1 MNIAVFSHYFSPE
14 IGAPSARI
22 HDMARQ
28 WIAMG
33 HKVQVITCSP
43 NHPTGQIYPGY
54 RSGRYAVE
62 VIDGITVHRIWT
74 YITPNKGFIKKTI
87 GHLTLWVSSRFL
99 ALPRMEQPDVV
110 IGTSPTFFAAM
121 SAASAAERF
130 RVPFIMEV
138 RDLWPACFVDLG
150 VIRNQRIISLL
161 ERWEI
166 SLYRRA
172 NHIVTVTSA
181 FKDDLVRRSIA
192 VDKITSIPNG
202 ADEEFWVPQERSGFL
217 DQAAGGSRG
226 FNVLYIGAHGI
237 SQALIRIL
245 EAAREFKDCTDV
257 RFFLVGEGAEKAKLQ
272 ILARDMR
279 LSNFHF
285 LDPVDKDRVR
295 ACYAD
300 ADVCLVPLRNIP
312 LFKTFIPSK
321 MFEILAMGCPIVA
334 SVEGEAAGILKAS
347 GGALV
352 VPPEDYISIAASIRK
367 IKNDI
372 NLARTMGVRG
382 REFVIENYSRRALA
396 ARYIEAIAAARN
408 QQR

>member
-1 MNIAVFSHYFSPE
+1 
-14 IGAPSARI
+14 
-22 HDMARQ
+22 
-28 WIAMG
+28 MG

-150 VIRNQRIISLL
+150 VIRNQRIIRLL
-161 ERWEI
+161 ERWEL

-181 FKDDLVRRSIA
+181 FKDDLVRRSIPSK
-192 VDKITSIPNG
+192 KITSIPNG
-202 ADEEFWVPQERSGFL
+202 ADEEFWVPQKRSGFL
-217 DQAAGGSRG
+217 NQAAG
-226 FNVLYIGAHGI
+226 
-237 SQALIRIL
+237 ALGVSMFCIL
-245 EAAREFKDCTDV
+245 V
-257 RFFLVGEGAEKAKLQ
+257 HMV
-272 ILARDMR
+272 
-279 LSNFHF
+279 
-285 LDPVDKDRVR
+285 
-295 ACYAD
+295 
-300 ADVCLVPLRNIP
+300 
-312 LFKTFIPSK
+312 
-321 MFEILAMGCPIVA
+321 
-334 SVEGEAAGILKAS
+334 
-347 GGALV
+347 
-352 VPPEDYISIAASIRK
+352 
-367 IKNDI
+367 
-372 NLARTMGVRG
+372 
-382 REFVIENYSRRALA
+382 SRRP
-396 ARYIEAIAAARN
+396 
-408 QQR
+408 